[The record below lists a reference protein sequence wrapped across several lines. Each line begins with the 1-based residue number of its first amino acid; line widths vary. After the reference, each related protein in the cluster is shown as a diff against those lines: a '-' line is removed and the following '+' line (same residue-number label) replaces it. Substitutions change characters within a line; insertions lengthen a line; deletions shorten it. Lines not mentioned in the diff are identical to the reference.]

1 MNQIATRLK
10 DLKLLG
16 LSQEYQNLQEAKIL
30 HKLGFTEGM
39 EKLIEAE
46 MIDRKLK
53 RFERLKTSARFRY
66 QSSLEELKV
75 ENARGLNK
83 EILSQ
88 LASCD
93 FVTKG
98 ESVIITGPTG
108 SGKSYLASA
117 LGHQACVMGKSVA
130 YYNMAKLSKKLKM
143 VKADGSNLTFFEKLS
158 KVALL
163 IIDDFCLVPMSLEQ
177 KYDLLEII
185 EDRHNKTS
193 TILASQIPVKAWH
206 QIIGEATIAD
216 AILDRLVHTAYRIE
230 LKGESFRKRK

>member
-16 LSQEYQNLQEAKIL
+16 MSQEYQNLQEAKIL

-88 LASCD
+88 LASC
-93 FVTKG
+93 
-98 ESVIITGPTG
+98 
-108 SGKSYLASA
+108 A